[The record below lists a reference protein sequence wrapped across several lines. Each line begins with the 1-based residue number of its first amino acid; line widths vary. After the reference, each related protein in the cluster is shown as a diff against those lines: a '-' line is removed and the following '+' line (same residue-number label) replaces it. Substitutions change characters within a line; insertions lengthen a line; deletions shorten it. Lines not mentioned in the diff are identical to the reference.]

1 MSWPFS
7 RNLVKGEPLFMV
19 SKNQEKFALSDEPI
33 ISRVPCVNLEII
45 FGGAKTKTLG
55 AKMFKI
61 EDFFKRNFRDII
73 GPPNSF
79 REILAQI
86 LSFNYL

>member
-33 ISRVPCVNLEII
+33 ISRVPCVNREIK
-45 FGGAKTKTLG
+45 FGGGTAKNEGGTEVH
-55 AKMFKI
+55 F
-61 EDFFKRNFRDII
+61 
-73 GPPNSF
+73 
-79 REILAQI
+79 
-86 LSFNYL
+86 